1 MIQKENKA
9 THCLFTVSFYY
20 VIFARKIRND
30 ETIFFILSYIDAFVE
45 HEFCT
50 AARHN

>member
-20 VIFARKIRND
+20 VIFASKIKND
-30 ETIFFILSYIDAFVE
+30 ETNIFILTYMDDFVE